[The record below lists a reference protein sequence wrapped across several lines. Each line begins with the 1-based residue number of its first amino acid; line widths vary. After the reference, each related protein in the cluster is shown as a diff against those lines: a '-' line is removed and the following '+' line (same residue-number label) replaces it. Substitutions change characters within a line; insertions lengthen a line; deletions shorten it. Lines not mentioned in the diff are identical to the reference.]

1 MWAYLVI
8 IRFLFCLIID
18 TVVFHIRFQIMV
30 SVISMEESHP
40 LPTTAT
46 EKYLVYKLQETYTG
60 NRKLEDKVPV
70 LKTSFDVKE

>member
-1 MWAYLVI
+1 
-8 IRFLFCLIID
+8 
-18 TVVFHIRFQIMV
+18 MV
-30 SVISMEESHP
+30 SVISMEESHS

-46 EKYLVYKLQETYTG
+46 EKYLVYKLQETCTG